1 MDIGSTQDH
10 TRMAAGLPLLSFD
23 AFQPKCAFTMW
34 TRVRFQKL
42 DCAALPK
49 SELGHASRTWAGLRF
64 QKLDPSALRKLA
76 GVHYQRCKRIDRW
89 T

>member
-10 TRMAAGLPLLSFD
+10 TRMAAGLPLLSFECFPNQS
-23 AFQPKCAFTMW
+23 AVFTMW

-49 SELGHASRTWAGLRF
+49 SELGDASRTWAGLRF
-64 QKLDPSALRKLA
+64 QKLDQTAHPKQAR
-76 GVHYQRCKRIDRW
+76 VHSRM
-89 T
+89 